1 MWITINRNSDISLS
15 RQIYKANIKIY
26 PVQQY
31 AIENKVEYDHEVV
44 LGYAHLSFDEIEQGV
59 RILSKIIHTNQDV

>member
-1 MWITINRNSDISLS
+1 MEVLKYGLQLIEIVTYHYQD
-15 RQIYKANIKIY
+15 KFMIY

-31 AIENKVEYDHEVV
+31 AIESKVEYDHEVV
-44 LGYAHLSFDEIEQGV
+44 LGYAHLIFDEIEQGV

>member
-1 MWITINRNSDISLS
+1 M
-15 RQIYKANIKIY
+15 IY

-31 AIENKVEYDHEVV
+31 AIESKVEYDHEVV
-44 LGYAHLSFDEIEQGV
+44 LGYAHLIFDEIEQGV